1 MLFRSLTIFI
11 VSLMVIAWS
20 GTASAQHDK
29 RKPRKPAAQ
38 EATSAPAPRTT
49 PRDPC
54 AQYGAGF
61 TRMPGSDTCVRIGG
75 SVGVEG
81 GSRF

>member
-38 EATSAPAPRTT
+38 EATSAPRTT

-61 TRMPGSDTCVRIGG
+61 TRMPGSDTCIRIGG
-75 SVGVEG
+75 SMGVEG